1 MLDQIHTFAPLTMAA
16 LCAVA
21 SVMFAGA
28 AVALY
33 VADKREQRA
42 RKATVARTNEAW
54 ATVWANA
61 RANRI
66 RRAAGRMV
74 AHGQA
79 ARASY
84 GDAAGMVACKLANVS
99 EDVSDTLGDAFEYVE
114 ARTHDAAGAV
124 YRAHVRIETAAG
136 RMVSHSFDV
145 RADDAREARE
155 WAWFALYESGA
166 SGSSH
171 VTMIRR
177 GGRIVA

>member
-1 MLDQIHTFAPLTMAA
+1 MLDQIHTIAPLTMAA

-28 AVALY
+28 AAALF
-33 VADKREQRA
+33 VADKRAQRA

-66 RRAAGRMV
+66 KRAAGRMV

-79 ARASY
+79 ARESY
-84 GDAAGMVACKLANVS
+84 GDAAGMVA
-99 EDVSDTLGDAFEYVE
+99 DTLGDAFEYVE
-114 ARTHDAAGAV
+114 ARTLDSV

-166 SGSSH
+166 SGRSH

-177 GGRIVA
+177 DGRIVA

>member
-1 MLDQIHTFAPLTMAA
+1 MLDQIHTIAPLTMAA

-28 AVALY
+28 AAALY

-42 RKATVARTNEAW
+42 RRQRVELTEVNAAW
-54 ATVWANA
+54 SGVWARE

-66 RRAAGRMV
+66 KRAAGRMV

-79 ARASY
+79 ARESY
-84 GDAAGMVACKLANVS
+84 GDAAGMVA
-99 EDVSDTLGDAFEYVE
+99 DTLGDAFEYVE
-114 ARTHDAAGAV
+114 ARTLDSV

-166 SGSSH
+166 SGRSH

-177 GGRIVA
+177 DGRIVA